1 MPKLPE
7 KLRRLEES
15 PATAIAALIASA
27 ALCAS
32 QLSARSTWGD
42 EICSLFAVTLP
53 GLAETWKYLVNDV
66 HPPLYFLLLK
76 AWVAVFGDSLEAAR
90 AFSIVAVV
98 GGVGLVGLT
107 GRRFFSARAGLWA
120 VLFSGFTPF
129 LIYHSVHARMYGLLF
144 FVAAL
149 VVFAGLWVREY
160 PRPARLALLVAAGVA
175 LLYTQYIGVFLL
187 AGVFV
192 GAGLLSLDS
201 RRKFVFWLA
210 AGVVTAL
217 VFAPWVPIFIRQ
229 TSTATITE
237 GSARFTFGL
246 NHLKFFAKIASPLDH
261 ASPAWLGVIGAVV
274 AGALVIA
281 GAGVAATGER
291 RDAGRWLVAVTVAG
305 IGLFIAAALVKPL
318 VVTRT
323 MIWFLP
329 AFGVFA
335 GIALARL
342 PGAARAAIGVLLL
355 IGVIFSLPDLD
366 GYRRHTDWRGT
377 VTWLS
382 ENFLDG
388 DVVALDR
395 SVTFCET
402 VALDYYL
409 DRSPLKD
416 RLLKGRNL
424 LRLEA
429 GAPVSTL
436 PPDPRRRWFFL
447 EPSERPSPGLH
458 QSLQDLGFVMQDRV
472 TFFEL
477 GLTLYDPPERT
488 LHRPGRSAEAGP

>member
-1 MPKLPE
+1 VLKLIE

-15 PATAIAALIASA
+15 PATVIAGLTASA
-27 ALCAS
+27 AICAS

-53 GLAETWKYLVNDV
+53 GLAETWKYIINDV

-76 AWVAVFGDSLEAAR
+76 GWVAIFGGSLEAAR
-90 AFSIVAVV
+90 AFSILAVV
-98 GGVGLVGLT
+98 GGVGLIGLT

-120 VLFSGFTPF
+120 VLFSCFTPF
-129 LIYHSVHARMYGLLF
+129 LVYHSVHARMYGLLF
-144 FVAAL
+144 CFAAL
-149 VVFAGLWVREY
+149 VVYAGLWVRED
-160 PRPARLALLVAAGVA
+160 PRPGWLGLLVAAGVA

-187 AGVFV
+187 AGVFL

-201 RRKFVFWLA
+201 PRKFWFWLT
-210 AGVVTAL
+210 AGL
-217 VFAPWVPIFIRQ
+217 VIAVLFLPWVPVFIRQ

-261 ASPAWLGVIGAVV
+261 ASPSWLGEIGAVI
-274 AGALVIA
+274 AGALVIS
-281 GAGVAATGER
+281 GAGIAATGER
-291 RDAGRWLVAVTVAG
+291 REAGRWLGAVTTAG

-329 AFGVFA
+329 AFGLFA

-342 PGAARAAIGVLLL
+342 PGAGRAVFGALLL
-355 IGVIFSLPDLD
+355 AGTIVSLPNLD
-366 GYRRHTDWRGT
+366 GYRIHTNWRGA
-377 VTWLS
+377 VAWLS
-382 ENFLDG
+382 VNFRDG
-388 DVVALDR
+388 DVVLLDR

-402 VALDYYL
+402 VAFDYYL
-409 DRSPLKD
+409 DRSPLQG
-416 RLLKGRNL
+416 RLLQGRNL
-424 LRLEA
+424 LRPET
-429 GAPVSTL
+429 GVYVPRL

-458 QSLQDLGFVMQDRV
+458 QSLQDLGFVMQDRL
-472 TFFEL
+472 TLFEL
-477 GLTLYDPPERT
+477 ALTRYDPPERG
-488 LHRPGRSAEAGP
+488 LHRPDRSAEVQP